1 MIRQIKFTNYKV
13 FRSQQQLKIRP
24 LTILIGKNSA
34 GKSAVAKLPFFL
46 SYALQGATEEAFL
59 WKKGDVELGAQFR
72 DLLYGRA
79 PVGKLHFSLRN
90 DSETLDV
97 HIAAETATD
106 AVPEI
111 VSWYWSDGHSHEEHG
126 REQSYRGMTWK
137 SEAGETYPQKL
148 AFEADY
154 LGPIRSLPDRIFS
167 PEKKRTIRNIGYRGE
182 QAYALL
188 HQSELQT
195 ADTLLTQV
203 NDWYQKNFEGWGIRV
218 NRERDPYFEIELTW
232 QDRLQINLRDV
243 GEGMSQVLPVIVRA
257 FMPANPDTIISIEQP
272 ELHLH
277 PAAHGNLAQLFAE
290 RAKEGHGRYLI
301 ETHSQNFV
309 LRIRRLVAEGL
320 LSPEDVMIYYVNFEE
335 ELGESNLM
343 PIAVDYLGSV
353 DFWPENVFSESL
365 DEAIALRTAQLKKE
379 GYESGA

>member
-1 MIRQIKFTNYKV
+1 LRD
-13 FRSQQQLKIRP
+13 SQSLE
-24 LTILIGKNSA
+24 
-34 GKSAVAKLPFFL
+34 
-46 SYALQGATEEAFL
+46 AL
-59 WKKGDVELGAQFR
+59 GDVELGAQFR
-72 DLLYGRA
+72 DLLYGRS

-97 HIAAETATD
+97 HIAAETTTD

-111 VSWYWSDGHSHEEHG
+111 VSWYWSDGHSEEEHG
-126 REQSYRGMTWK
+126 REQSHRGVTWK
-137 SEAGETYPQKL
+137 SEAGETYPQQL

-301 ETHSQNFV
+301 ETHSENFI
-309 LRIRRLVAEGL
+309 LRLRRLIAEKK
-320 LSPEDVMIYYVNFEE
+320 LSPSDIIIYFIDFDE
-335 ELGESNLM
+335 ELGYSSLSPIEVDAQGGVSN
-343 PIAVDYLGSV
+343 
-353 DFWPENVFSESL
+353 WPEHIFNESL
-365 DEAIALRTAQLKKE
+365 DEAMALRAAQVQ
-379 GYESGA
+379 YENHGN